1 MVAYLPS
8 SIIVFDLF
16 LHSTRLFSNKTFVRI
31 HFTATSFDEFI
42 MYDFDNIDDFDI
54 VELALLQHILSTFLI
69 GIQASIALTE
79 SLLAVHVKE
88 QRRLNRA
95 LPSHFVRPTWE
106 SFSSRLNDNY
116 FRKLFRM
123 PRISFNHLCT
133 KLEHAAGS
141 RAFKAESKILSSGE
155 DFDMLRNVP
164 ANVGGILPG
173 ELKVAIMLRLL
184 AGACYLCLL
193 RIFSYNSLQTF

>member
-1 MVAYLPS
+1 
-8 SIIVFDLF
+8 
-16 LHSTRLFSNKTFVRI
+16 
-31 HFTATSFDEFI
+31 
-42 MYDFDNIDDFDI
+42 
-54 VELALLQHILSTFLI
+54 
-69 GIQASIALTE
+69 
-79 SLLAVHVKE
+79 
-88 QRRLNRA
+88 
-95 LPSHFVRPTWE
+95 
-106 SFSSRLNDNY
+106 
-116 FRKLFRM
+116 M

-184 AGACYLCLL
+184 AGACYLDMIGMFHICDTTVFEVFHEAIGWVIKAFKFPFREMIEQKNWSALREIADDFGKRTKGTYNGCIGALDGLAVQASMLQYFRCPGSWQLL
-193 RIFSYNSLQTF
+193 LPKMVSTR